1 MGSKKLN
8 ENYTEFASPGTP
20 SWLSPIGTLGRF
32 LARFFANKSR
42 PTLARDTDDA
52 SVNTNLIPADAGDT
66 ILNPDPITSSP
77 YVGLSRS
84 NLILSPLE
92 YKRKER
98 YKEFEE
104 MDEYPEI
111 SSAFDIYADEC
122 TQKGPRGE
130 KWVITSNSEV
140 IKQEVERLFKTV
152 QLDLFLWDICRN
164 ATKYGD
170 CFIESVFDLNNP
182 KEGIQRIKILNPSF
196 MLRSENEYGY
206 LEGFLQE
213 IPDKDN
219 WESYGA
225 QGSAMSKLKF
235 IPLDREQIVHFRL
248 HTSNPLYY
256 PYGKSIAANARRVF
270 KSLQMMEDAML
281 IYRLNRAP
289 ERRAFYIN
297 VGQLPPAKAY
307 AALED
312 LKQSFKK
319 QKFYDRSTN
328 NVDGHYNPIA
338 VDEDFWI
345 PIRGANDGT
354 KIEALQGAGNLGE
367 IEDVRYF
374 RDKLLAQLK
383 IPKDF
388 LVEKDKSPERK
399 ANLSQLDVKFARTIV
414 RLQQCIQLGLQ
425 QLARLHLSIKGF
437 PQTEI
442 DNLCIELPDPSD
454 LSLKRKLDVIEQ
466 TARAVKAMQGL
477 GMFSKKY
484 LYTEFFDFNEQ
495 DIEKIESE
503 LEKEVKLEAQGIL
516 PAIHP
521 VGGGMEDPMMGGGDP
536 DVPVDSEFAQ
546 SDESLNSRYSSGS
559 DSRENNSPS
568 TKENI
573 HYLIKSS
580 RLDEQTKKVLS
591 RRLAKIRK

>member
-1 MGSKKLN
+1 
-8 ENYTEFASPGTP
+8 
-20 SWLSPIGTLGRF
+20 
-32 LARFFANKSR
+32 
-42 PTLARDTDDA
+42 
-52 SVNTNLIPADAGDT
+52 
-66 ILNPDPITSSP
+66 
-77 YVGLSRS
+77 
-84 NLILSPLE
+84 
-92 YKRKER
+92 
-98 YKEFEE
+98 
-104 MDEYPEI
+104 
-111 SSAFDIYADEC
+111 
-122 TQKGPRGE
+122 
-130 KWVITSNSEV
+130 
-140 IKQEVERLFKTV
+140 
-152 QLDLFLWDICRN
+152 
-164 ATKYGD
+164 
-170 CFIESVFDLNNP
+170 
-182 KEGIQRIKILNPSF
+182 

-225 QGSAMSKLKF
+225 QGTAMSKLKF

-477 GMFSKKY
+477 GMITNK
-484 LYTEFFDFNEQ
+484 
-495 DIEKIESE
+495 
-503 LEKEVKLEAQGIL
+503 
-516 PAIHP
+516 
-521 VGGGMEDPMMGGGDP
+521 
-536 DVPVDSEFAQ
+536 
-546 SDESLNSRYSSGS
+546 
-559 DSRENNSPS
+559 
-568 TKENI
+568 
-573 HYLIKSS
+573 
-580 RLDEQTKKVLS
+580 
-591 RRLAKIRK
+591 